1 MAYIE
6 ISKSNYQHNIE
17 YLANKAGGKD
27 RLMVVLKDN
36 AYGHGLEIMAKLACS
51 FGIKK
56 SAVKTLEEA
65 KKINFLFEEV
75 LILADHPPLE
85 LQEDSISYAI
95 HSIESLK
102 LFPKKSCIHLNIDSG
117 MHRNGIIESE
127 IKDAIEIIVK
137 NELSLK
143 GVFTHFRSADELSS
157 EQYWQNENFSR
168 SKEIVKRLIRKNSL
182 DMPKFHSCNSASLL
196 RRENV
201 LDDDFARCGIATYGY
216 THLHKSFLSKSEK
229 QNGKFNLKPVMSLWA
244 EKLSTRE
251 LKKGDR
257 IGYGGMYEL
266 QVDSKVSTYDI
277 GYGDG
282 FFRYDGL
289 NRLVLEGRDVCGR
302 ISMDSLSFLG
312 DDDKVCLF
320 RDAYYL
326 ADKFGT
332 ITYDITTKL
341 SPYIKKVLI

>member
-17 YLANKAGGKD
+17 YLADKAGGKD
-27 RLMVVLKDN
+27 KLMVVLKDN
-36 AYGHGLEIMAKLACS
+36 AYGHGLEIIAKLACS

-85 LQEDSISYAI
+85 LQEDSISYAV
-95 HSIESLK
+95 HSLEGLK
-102 LFPKKSCIHLNIDSG
+102 LFPKKSSVHLNIDSG
-117 MHRNGIIESE
+117 MHRNGIVESE
-127 IKDAIEIIVK
+127 IEEAIEIIVE
-137 NELSLK
+137 NELRLR

-157 EQYWQNENFSR
+157 EQYWQNKNFSR
-168 SKEIVKRLIRKNSL
+168 AKEIVKRFILKYSL

-196 RRENV
+196 RKDNS

-216 THLHKSFLSKSEK
+216 THLHKSFWGE
-229 QNGKFNLKPVMSLWA
+229 NEKFNLKPVMSLWA

-257 IGYGGMYEL
+257 VGYGGMYEL
-266 QVDSKVSTYDI
+266 LADSKVSTYDI

-282 FFRYDGL
+282 FFRHDGL
-289 NRLVLEGRDVCGR
+289 TRLVLDGKEVCGR
-302 ISMDSLSFLG
+302 VSMDSLSFLG

-326 ADKFGT
+326 ADRFGT

-341 SPYIKKVLI
+341 SPYIKKVVI